1 MQGREALTMRF
12 FLSVLLLIVAGLSSF
27 AVAQPIL
34 PGQDPRFSGSIPS
47 FIKPK
52 IDPLTHLLAV
62 GDIVEFNLEALRESP
77 TQELRSSNFT
87 VRADGT
93 LELPIV
99 GQIEVIGK
107 KLAQL
112 SVEVEARLRKKLRNP
127 KFRLS
132 LVSVAPVQVLILGEV
147 ARPGRYDIAP
157 GSGFQEA
164 VAVAGGF
171 TPLADPNAILIQ
183 DGLTNTTEKVKKPTD
198 TDYKIVPL
206 KNADIVYVLPGKK
219 INVLGE
225 VFSPGQYS
233 VPTDSGTVVDA
244 LYAAG
249 GAKPTAALRRALLF
263 RPKTGEAFPARLG
276 QEVGSLSDV
285 KDGGETPQPPGS
297 IEVTRVE
304 RNNEALPML
313 EGDVLIVPPRQAVVI
328 AQSPKAIPLIGGET
342 IMDVITQSGIPSNAS
357 LDEVRLVR
365 SGGDKVEQLN
375 LRKFL
380 EEQDRS
386 VLVPIHD
393 GDIVVVEIP
402 ERNPFGLNIFANMA
416 AAVMNPLTL
425 IRLLNR

>member
-1 MQGREALTMRF
+1 MLFKLGMLWTAL
-12 FLSVLLLIVAGLSSF
+12 VLLITSAW
-27 AVAQPIL
+27 AQPLL

-62 GDIVEFNLEALRESP
+62 GDIVEFNLEMLRESP

-93 LELPIV
+93 LELPIA
-99 GQIEVIGK
+99 GQMEVTGK
-107 KLAQL
+107 RLAQV
-112 SVEVEARLRKKLRNP
+112 SQEIETRLKKKLRNP

-147 ARPGRYDIAP
+147 LRPGRYDIAP

-171 TPLADPNAILIQ
+171 SPLADPNAILIQ
-183 DGLTNTTEKVKKPTD
+183 DGLTNKTEKVKKPND
-198 TDYKIVPL
+198 PDYKIVPL

-233 VPTDSGTVVDA
+233 VPTEAGTVVDA

-249 GAKPTAALRRALLF
+249 GAKPTAALGRAILF
-263 RPKTGEAFPARLG
+263 RPKTGEAFPAQLG
-276 QEVGSLSDV
+276 
-285 KDGGETPQPPGS
+285 KGGDTSPPVAAVETPQPARPLETS
-297 IEVTRVE
+297 TPKPVT
-304 RNNEALPML
+304 EALSMQ

-328 AQSPKAIPLIGGET
+328 AQSPKAVPLIGGET
-342 IMDVITQSGIPSNAS
+342 IMDLITQSGVPANAS
-357 LDEVRLVR
+357 LDRVKLVR
-365 SGGDKVEQLN
+365 NGGDKVEEIN

-393 GDIVVVEIP
+393 GDIVVVDIP
-402 ERNPFGLNIFANMA
+402 ERSAFGLNIFTNMA
-416 AAVMNPLTL
+416 AALMNPFTL
-425 IRLLNR
+425 LQLLNR